1 MLLFW
6 AAIMVAYGV
15 VFYYLPLAGW
25 AMAFQDYKPRL
36 GIFHSAFVGLDKF
49 KMLFSDMTFIRV
61 IRNTLAMGVINLVV
75 TFVTAIAFAI
85 LLNEIA
91 SKGGKKVVQTISYL
105 PHFLSWIIVTGIL
118 HDMLSGTGIVN
129 EFLVN
134 MHIID
139 QPINFFAHTGYFWP
153 IVAFANV
160 WKETGWNAIIYLAAI
175 TSIDPSLYEAASID
189 GAGRWAKIK
198 YVTLPGIKPTIIIL
212 LLMNVGNVLNAGFEI
227 QYLLGNGL
235 IQKVS
240 QTIDIYVLKWGISQ
254 GDYAIGTA
262 AGIFKSVVSIIL
274 IFIANKLPNIMV
286 KSSCFKE
293 VLYDGR
299 YNSRLCKEQKEKK
312 ISIFPIVNC
321 IIMVL
326 FLIITLY
333 PVLNTLAISLNDGT
347 DALRGGIYLLPR
359 KFTWKN
365 YITVLQKDNLITGA
379 YITVARTIIGTV
391 LALVANAILA
401 FIVSRKRFLFKRG
414 LSLFWVITMY
424 VNGGLIPTFLLYKGL
439 GLTNSFWVYVIPGMV
454 SAFNM
459 LVIRTYMNGIPDSLE
474 ESAQLDGAGYT
485 TIFSEDLFPSLQTGI
500 CDSSFIRSSRT
511 VELMV

>member
-1 MLLFW
+1 MNYVYTPAGYGEDSCDTGRVGVLECASDERDFCW
-6 AAIMVAYGV
+6 IHQGKIANIMDNLSGE
-15 VFYYLPLAGW
+15 GRIKGIMII
-25 AMAFQDYKPRL
+25 MADST
-36 GIFHSAFVGLDKF
+36 I
-49 KMLFSDMTFIRV
+49 SDDIIGNITDI
-61 IRNTLAMGVINLVV
+61 
-75 TFVTAIAFAI
+75 
-85 LLNEIA
+85 

-262 AGIFKSVVSIIL
+262 AGIFKSAVSIIL
-274 IFIANKLPNIMV
+274 ICIANKIA
-286 KSSCFKE
+286 KHSGE
-293 VLYDGR
+293 
-299 YNSRLCKEQKEKK
+299 EQ
-312 ISIFPIVNC
+312 
-321 IIMVL
+321 L
-326 FLIITLY
+326 F
-333 PVLNTLAISLNDGT
+333 
-347 DALRGGIYLLPR
+347 
-359 KFTWKN
+359 
-365 YITVLQKDNLITGA
+365 
-379 YITVARTIIGTV
+379 
-391 LALVANAILA
+391 
-401 FIVSRKRFLFKRG
+401 
-414 LSLFWVITMY
+414 
-424 VNGGLIPTFLLYKGL
+424 
-439 GLTNSFWVYVIPGMV
+439 
-454 SAFNM
+454 
-459 LVIRTYMNGIPDSLE
+459 
-474 ESAQLDGAGYT
+474 
-485 TIFSEDLFPSLQTGI
+485 
-500 CDSSFIRSSRT
+500 
-511 VELMV
+511 